1 MPYPTCR
8 LEEFGVIDGHP
19 LTLADTVGSTPFDV
33 TRPLDSGEH
42 AKALASLAEKRL
54 ASLVEVTHALVAVS
68 EPDALLNRLI
78 DTAIG
83 LVHADSGFLILF
95 PPGAPVVA
103 TPPDL
108 DVRVARNFDRE
119 TLASD
124 AFAVSRGI
132 IDRVIRTRSPVLVED
147 AQREHGLA
155 GRESIMMYNVRAAVA
170 APLLA
175 NEQLTGLIYLDN
187 RLLSNAFTSD
197 DLTIVTALANVTATL
212 LERARAFATIES
224 LNVELRARL
233 ATIVEQEAKLRQA
246 EKLAAVGRLAAGVAH
261 EINNPLSVIQG
272 SIELLLPR
280 VADKEAR
287 EDLVSMKREATQI
300 ARIVAALLDYS
311 RPRRLSRA
319 RVDVRDFLLEVADP
333 GRFGLGDGLVV
344 DAAPGIDVSI
354 DAAAM
359 RQVVDNL
366 IRNAVDAVLGTPR
379 IELRVDLLD
388 YEMARRVTELLVA
401 ARRAVVCDEL
411 ALAARWVVVRVI
423 DNGAGIEAANL
434 ERIFEPFFTTKVVG
448 RGTGLGLA
456 ISREIVRAHGGM
468 LEVASEVGRGTTFL
482 LFMRG
487 DEACE
492 TS

>member
-1 MPYPTCR
+1 VTSR
-8 LEEFGVIDGHP
+8 L
-19 LTLADTVGSTPFDV
+19 DT
-33 TRPLDSGEH
+33 GEH

-78 DTAIG
+78 DTAIN

-95 PPGAPVVA
+95 PPGAPVDR
-103 TPPDL
+103 PPRDL

-119 TLASD
+119 TLSSD

-132 IDRVIRTRSPVLVED
+132 IERVIRTRSAVLVAD

-155 GRESIMMYNVRAAVA
+155 GRESIMRYNVRGAVA

-175 NEQLTGLIYLDN
+175 NEQLIGVIYLDN
-187 RLLSNAFTSD
+187 RLLSNAFTPD

-212 LERARAFATIES
+212 LERARAFTTIES
-224 LNVELRARL
+224 LNTELRARL

-280 VADKEAR
+280 VAEKDVR
-287 EDLVSMKREATQI
+287 DDLVSMRRETKQI

-319 RVDVRDFLLEVADP
+319 PIDLRDFLLEVAEP
-333 GRFGLGDGLVV
+333 GRFGLGGGKEKSNHGGTEARRSEGEEAGVQKEDRACALTV
-344 DAAPGIDVSI
+344 DAPPGIDVSI
-354 DAAAM
+354 DVAAM
-359 RQVVDNL
+359 RQVIDNL
-366 IRNAVDAVLGTPR
+366 IRNAVDAILSEPK
-379 IELRVDLLD
+379 IEIRVDVLE
-388 YEMARRVTELLVA
+388 YEMARRVAELFA
-401 ARRAVVCDEL
+401 PARRTVVCDEL
-411 ALAARWVVVRVI
+411 ALAARWVVVRIV

-482 LFMRG
+482 LFLRG
-487 DEACE
+487 C
-492 TS
+492 

>member
-1 MPYPTCR
+1 M
-8 LEEFGVIDGHP
+8 
-19 LTLADTVGSTPFDV
+19 AK
-33 TRPLDSGEH
+33 PLDSREH
-42 AKALASLAEKRL
+42 AKALATLAEKRL

-78 DTAIG
+78 DTAIS

-95 PPGAPVVA
+95 PPGAPA
-103 TPPDL
+103 DRPPRDL

-119 TLASD
+119 TLSSD

-132 IDRVIRTRSPVLVED
+132 IERVIRTKSPVLVED

-155 GRESIMMYNVRAAVA
+155 GRESIMLYNVRAAIA

-175 NEQLTGLIYLDN
+175 NDQLAGLIYLDN
-187 RLLSNAFTSD
+187 RLLSNAFTRE

-233 ATIVEQEAKLRQA
+233 ATIVEQEAKLRHA

-280 VADKEAR
+280 VAENETRD
-287 EDLVSMKREATQI
+287 DLLSMKRETAQI

-319 RVDVRDFLLEVADP
+319 PVDLRDFLIEVADP
-333 GRFGLGDGLVV
+333 GRFGIEGLVV
-344 DAAPGIDVSI
+344 DAPPGVDVLIDV
-354 DAAAM
+354 AAM

-366 IRNAVDAVLGTPR
+366 IRNAVDAILGTPK
-379 IELRVDLLD
+379 IEVRVDLLE
-388 YEMARRVTELLVA
+388 YEMARRVAELVA
-401 ARRAVVCDEL
+401 PARRTVVCDEL
-411 ALAARWVVVRVI
+411 ALAARWVVVRVV

-482 LFMRG
+482 LFLRG
-487 DEACE
+487 DEPCE
-492 TS
+492 PS